1 MEKLKLKDIR
11 VVMMLVN
18 FIAVIFVPLFICLT
32 TEKICSHYEA
42 REFLDQIQ
50 ALPQYPFLNVII
62 VGALYILLII
72 SFILRERVYVNQTR
86 FVYCSLFFDFLIS
99 ITIVM
104 LLHFNYNGIFF
115 LVFAGII
122 SYAKGNRGKYL
133 MICLA
138 LISLLVTDADLLS
151 VNYKLYSL
159 ESYFNYYNAATRQ
172 YLVGGYNLLSSLNT
186 MLFII
191 YCILLIQK
199 QKGTIDEVNMLYEQ
213 IRKTNE
219 DLQNANNQLEEYAKI
234 TERMGETKERN
245 RIAREIHDT
254 LGHTL
259 TGISVGI
266 EACIATVELSPS
278 KTKEHLEKISAV
290 ARNGLSDIRRSINEL
305 KPDALE
311 RLGLENAITKMITD
325 MKSATDMQIFFD
337 CKVKPLKF
345 DEDEESAIYRVI
357 QESLTNSMRH
367 GKASRVWIVMDKEN
381 GVLVL
386 TIKDNGIGC
395 SEIKSGFGTKHIM
408 ERIHMLNGD
417 VTFESKDGFCVTA
430 RIPIRWGETYD

>member
-1 MEKLKLKDIR
+1 MKKLKLSDIR
-11 VVMMLVN
+11 VIMMLVN
-18 FIAVIFVPLFICLT
+18 FIAVISVPLFIYLT
-32 TEKICSHYEA
+32 TEKICNDYTA
-42 REFLDQIQ
+42 RDFLDQIQ
-50 ALPQYPFLNVII
+50 ALPHYPFRNII
-62 VGALYILLII
+62 LIGLLFFLLII
-72 SFILRERVYVNQTR
+72 SFFLREKVYVNHTR
-86 FVYCSLFFDFLIS
+86 FVYFSLLFDFIIS
-99 ITIVM
+99 IIIVV

-122 SYAKGNRGKYL
+122 SYARGNRGKYL
-133 MICLA
+133 MIALA
-138 LISLLVTDADLLS
+138 LISLIATDSDLLS
-151 VNYKLYSL
+151 INYKLYSL
-159 ESYFNYYNAATRQ
+159 ENYFNYYNSTAHQ
-172 YLVGGYNLLSSLNT
+172 YLVGGYNFLNSLNT
-186 MLFII
+186 MLFIV

-213 IRKTNE
+213 IRKTNA
-219 DLQNANNQLEEYAKI
+219 DLQNANSQLEEYAKI
-234 TERMGETKERN
+234 TERMGETRERN

-266 EACIATVELSPS
+266 EACIATAELSPS
-278 KTKEHLEKISAV
+278 KTKEHLQKISAV
-290 ARNGLSDIRRSINEL
+290 ARNGLLDIRRSINEL

-311 RLGLENAITKMITD
+311 RLSLETAITKMITD

-337 CKVKPLKF
+337 CRVKPLKF

-367 GKASRVWIVMDKEN
+367 GKASRVWIVMDKEDSAI
-381 GVLVL
+381 VL
-386 TIKDNGIGC
+386 TIKDDGIGC
-395 SEIKSGFGTKHIM
+395 TEIKSGFGTKHIT

-430 RIPIRWGETYD
+430 KIPIRWGETYD